1 MAKFVVYRPYTASNR
16 EPLRGDAISSLNDET
31 NL

>member
-1 MAKFVVYRPYTASNR
+1 MAKFVVYRPYMASIR
-16 EPLRGDAISSLNDET
+16 EPLRGDAISNRNDET